1 VRALE
6 SGPRGPHDTFLTRSV
21 IARPLDQGGEAVRER
36 DEILSGEVYP
46 GMDHGDVR
54 STRVGNGKASGE
66 PLPDGPEPGIT
77 LTVPAATGAVVRIR
91 TGR

>member
-1 VRALE
+1 
-6 SGPRGPHDTFLTRSV
+6 
-21 IARPLDQGGEAVRER
+21 
-36 DEILSGEVYP
+36 
-46 GMDHGDVR
+46 MDHGDVR

-66 PLPDGPEPGIT
+66 PLPDGPELGIT